1 MEPPGSLSALSLVVS
16 PTVAPPCLNKGN
28 LLLLRS
34 SFLFLPRPELYLTS
48 GPWRA
53 GCAQSP
59 RSGGLFQRDRLS
71 LGNSS
76 SKEPAP
82 DGPRTPSSPVPDG
95 DRLGEVTRG
104 GFRGNGCAGR
114 RASTR
119 GVMRGGLALGSGVG
133 RPGVP
138 GEDKK
143 RGSAD
148 AR

>member
-1 MEPPGSLSALSLVVS
+1 MFPVLLTQTSLQIWSLPDPSLALSLVVR

-34 SFLFLPRPELYLTS
+34 SFLFLPRPELYLTP

-76 SKEPAP
+76 SNERAPYVPGHLPALSRMGT
-82 DGPRTPSSPVPDG
+82 DS
-95 DRLGEVTRG
+95 TRG
-104 GFRGNGCAGR
+104 GFRGKGCAGR
-114 RASTR
+114 RVSGR
-119 GVMRGGLALGSGVG
+119 WVMIKSLSYSIL
-133 RPGVP
+133 
-138 GEDKK
+138 
-143 RGSAD
+143 
-148 AR
+148 